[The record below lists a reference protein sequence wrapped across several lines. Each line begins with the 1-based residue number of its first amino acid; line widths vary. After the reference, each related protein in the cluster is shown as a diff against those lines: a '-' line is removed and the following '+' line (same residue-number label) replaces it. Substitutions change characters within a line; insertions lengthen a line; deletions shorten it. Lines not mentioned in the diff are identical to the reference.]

1 MENLSWI
8 FDGIGTELISL
19 VVGLAAGG
27 IAGYK
32 IGIKKSGLQKQ
43 KAKDRAKQKQV
54 FDADSEGLASDDDV
68 MLQQKVRQS
77 QKAGHDA
84 QQIQIGSARHGK

>member
-1 MENLSWI
+1 MNNLPWF
-8 FDGIGTELISL
+8 FDGIGTELFL
-19 VVGLAAGG
+19 LLVGLATGG

-32 IGIKKSGLQKQ
+32 IGIKKSGTQKQ

-54 FDADSEGLASDDDV
+54 FDADSEAVDSDNDT
-68 MLQQKVRQS
+68 LIQQKVRQQ

-84 QQIQIGSARHGK
+84 EQIQIGSARHGK